1 MSSAQLDLQP
11 LENAGGEPEEAPFA
25 LTEQVAERLAAHRAR
40 RGQTAATQAA
50 PATHAA
56 KPRTARIAATVAE
69 RFAHSQSYRAY
80 LAAEAEKALRQAEA
94 AAEIAAR
101 NAEAIAHAQ
110 NELLAELEQWN
121 LTPPPTPEAATTE
134 AEASET
140 QVASPGFTVRL
151 FEEIARPTA
160 DAARYS
166 MQHGEQEAFEEEEED
181 ERLVLEDEIAFRQS
195 PTFED
200 PVAPIELPANLIE
213 FPRQLVAS
221 RKARPRHAEG
231 PLREDVEHAP
241 DAAQLRIFEVE
252 PAQISPEPAAESA
265 VPEWSSIL
273 LGALPAAA
281 RNQAYAPSD
290 QPVFQ
295 AGLPLQPAPLQL
307 RVMAGLVD
315 AFIVVAGFLA
325 FAATFAYTLPLFAGA
340 AGVGRFP
347 LQITA
352 VGALGTL
359 VLLGL
364 LYQVVFFLFSEA
376 TPGMR
381 YARIAFCTFDDENPS
396 RRAIRRRIIAALL
409 AACPLGIGF
418 LWAWLDEDRLSWHDR
433 ISRMYQRSY

>member
-11 LENAGGEPEEAPFA
+11 LENAAGEPEAPFA
-25 LTEQVAERLAAHRAR
+25 LTGQAAERLAAHRAR
-40 RGQTAATQAA
+40 RRQASAAQAV

-101 NAEAIAHAQ
+101 NAEAIAQAQ

-121 LTPPPTPEAATTE
+121 LTPPPAPEPAAAE

-140 QVASPGFTVRL
+140 QVASPGFTVRMY
-151 FEEIARPTA
+151 EDIVRPA
-160 DAARYS
+160 DSPLYS
-166 MQHGEQEAFEEEEED
+166 MQHGQQEAFEDEEDD
-181 ERLVLEDEIAFRQS
+181 ERLALEDEIAFRQS

-200 PVAPIELPANLIE
+200 PVAPIDLPANLIE

-221 RKARPRHAEG
+221 RKARPRYAEG
-231 PLREDVEHAP
+231 PLRDEAEHAP

-252 PAQISPEPAAESA
+252 PVQISPEPAAESA

-295 AGLPLQPAPLQL
+295 ATLPLQPAPLQL
-307 RVMAGLVD
+307 RAMAGLVD
-315 AFIVVAGFLA
+315 GFIVMAGFLA
-325 FAATFAYTLPLFAGA
+325 FAATFAYTLPIFAGA
-340 AGVGRFP
+340 AGAGHFP
-347 LQITA
+347 LQVMA
-352 VGALGTL
+352 VGAAGTL
-359 VLLGL
+359 ALLAL
-364 LYQVVFFLFSEA
+364 LYQVVFFLFSDA
-376 TPGMR
+376 TPGML
-381 YARIAFCTFDDENPS
+381 YARIAFCTFEDESPS
-396 RRAIRRRIIAALL
+396 RRAIRRRIVAALL
-409 AACPLGIGF
+409 AAGPLGIGF
-418 LWAWLDEDRLSWHDR
+418 LWAWLDDDRLSWHDR

>member
-40 RGQTAATQAA
+40 RGQASAAQAV
-50 PATHAA
+50 PATHKA
-56 KPRTARIAATVAE
+56 KPRTASIAATVAE

-101 NAEAIAHAQ
+101 NAEAIAQAQ
-110 NELLAELEQWN
+110 NELLAELEQWS
-121 LTPPPTPEAATTE
+121 LTPPPTPEAAVTE
-134 AEASET
+134 IEASET

-151 FEEIARPTA
+151 FEEMARPTA
-160 DAARYS
+160 GAAHYS
-166 MQHGEQEAFEEEEED
+166 MQHGRQEAFEGEED
-181 ERLVLEDEIAFRQS
+181 DEQLALEDEIAFRQS

-200 PVAPIELPANLIE
+200 PVAPIDLPANLIE

-231 PLREDVEHAP
+231 PLREDIEHAP

-252 PAQISPEPAAESA
+252 PTQISPEPAAESA

-325 FAATFAYTLPLFAGA
+325 FAATFAYTLPLFTGA
-340 AGVGRFP
+340 AGAGHFP

-352 VGALGTL
+352 VGAVGTL
-359 VLLGL
+359 ALLGL

-381 YARIAFCTFDDENPS
+381 YARIAFCTFDDENPP